1 MNELIARM
9 ASDISSM
16 SVAEKMT
23 GGLIVTVFS
32 MAIVAIVL
40 VIIMYAI
47 KLMTTS
53 LSDRPKKIKETEVK
67 ISQKEKSA
75 HSAENLPESIISKEE
90 EIAAVIAAIS
100 SYYASSDAKIKIKNI
115 AKNGNSAWANAGML
129 DQLNGRL

>member
-16 SVAEKMT
+16 SLAEKMT

-32 MAIVAIVL
+32 MAIVTIVL

-53 LSDRPKKIKETEVK
+53 LSDRPKKIKESEVK
-67 ISQKEKSA
+67 ISHNEETAQSA
-75 HSAENLPESIISKEE
+75 DTSGGSIINKDE

-100 SYYASSDAKIKIKNI
+100 AYYASGDTKIVIKNI
-115 AKNGNSAWANAGML
+115 ARNQMSSWANAGML
-129 DQLNGRL
+129 DQLNSRL